1 MTQEFPSIALLTDFG
16 LQDTYVGV
24 MKGVMLDICPEA
36 RLIDLTHAIRPQDVR
51 QAALALLDSYRYL
64 PRRTVFL
71 VVVDPGVG
79 STRRAIAVDAGPYW
93 FVGPDNGVLS
103 YALREIG
110 EWEAF
115 ELTNDRYW
123 LPDSSNTF
131 HGRDIFAP
139 VAAHIAY
146 GSSVKPFSLG
156 ELGTPIDDP
165 VLLPPP
171 LLVTTAV
178 QIVGEIIDIDHYG
191 TLVTSIGRLA
201 HEAGGRLSL
210 APRFDHE
217 ASLQRFDIRKIR
229 IRAGGYSIRGI
240 RRAFSDVES
249 GQLVALV
256 GSRGYLEI
264 AVNRGNAAKRLGL
277 SMGDQVE
284 LEVWED

>member
-171 LLVTTAV
+171 LLVTTGVIDSLNTNPFDGRMQNLAV
-178 QIVGEIIDIDHYG
+178 FAFNEYRSPGVPPEPSIDRAWAAALTLIVIVMA
-191 TLVTSIGRLA
+191 LN
-201 HEAGGRLSL
+201 
-210 APRFDHE
+210 
-217 ASLQRFDIRKIR
+217 
-229 IRAGGYSIRGI
+229 
-240 RRAFSDVES
+240 
-249 GQLVALV
+249 LV
-256 GSRGYLEI
+256 GRWVYRRFGTEI
-264 AVNRGNAAKRLGL
+264 PR
-277 SMGDQVE
+277 
-284 LEVWED
+284 